1 MSHGKKTFGT
11 RERGRAAEAE
21 GKRERERGG
30 RRVLSGILLSSRP
43 LRPRN
48 EAVAGRRRTWD
59 IILHARN
66 SKRRWG
72 EKEVARLIII
82 LTWSGGGQSRELKLE
97 AQPLK
102 SFFSG
107 RNLFEVQRRRA
118 TEREKP
124 GSDYVVWEILLSLPF
139 LRVR

>member
-21 GKRERERGG
+21 RKRERERERE
-30 RRVLSGILLSSRP
+30 RRKTGPLRNTPLLSSRP

-48 EAVAGRRRTWD
+48 EAVAGRRRTRTWD

-102 SFFSG
+102 SFFPAETYS
-107 RNLFEVQRRRA
+107 RFSEE
-118 TEREKP
+118 ERLSEK
-124 GSDYVVWEILLSLPF
+124 SRDRIT
-139 LRVR
+139 

>member
-82 LTWSGGGQSRELKLE
+82 LTWSGGGQSRELKHNHL
-97 AQPLK
+97 
-102 SFFSG
+102 SHFFPAETYSRFSEEERLSG
-107 RNLFEVQRRRA
+107 KGRDRI
-118 TEREKP
+118 T
-124 GSDYVVWEILLSLPF
+124 
-139 LRVR
+139 